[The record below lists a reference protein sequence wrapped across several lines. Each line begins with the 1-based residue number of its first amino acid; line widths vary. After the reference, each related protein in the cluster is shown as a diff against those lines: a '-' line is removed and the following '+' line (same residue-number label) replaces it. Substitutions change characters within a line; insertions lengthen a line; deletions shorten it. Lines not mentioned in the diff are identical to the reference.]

1 MNGDVVDV
9 IDAQETSSVYYGVVA
24 SSENNVSSSSTSSSG
39 TSIVTKV
46 ACTDDMVR
54 TFYHSGSTQST
65 GKLVSVSTAQNG
77 TTVKSLSSKK
87 LEGSVNASGTK
98 LGSYAI
104 ADDVEILDTDSN
116 GGYARIYPS
125 RLAGTKLSGSDVA
138 FYSLNENDEIDRLIL
153 KDVTGDI
160 ADYVYITS
168 SNDMSGDTSISVS
181 YSYYKDGQINTLSGS
196 ALYSVKVGGAAL
208 YYDDDGSIKSMC
220 QMTSVTLTELSNLTA
235 VAGNKKYAIDK
246 DAQVILRSSGS
257 SGYYAAM
264 FSAINASDYSL
275 TGWYDNLGY
284 SAGGRIRLIVATEK

>member
-1 MNGDVVDV
+1 M
-9 IDAQETSSVYYGVVA
+9 
-24 SSENNVSSSSTSSSG
+24 
-39 TSIVTKV
+39 
-46 ACTDDMVR
+46 
-54 TFYHSGSTQST
+54 
-65 GKLVSVSTAQNG
+65 
-77 TTVKSLSSKK
+77 
-87 LEGSVNASGTK
+87 
-98 LGSYAI
+98 
-104 ADDVEILDTDSN
+104 
-116 GGYARIYPS
+116 
-125 RLAGTKLSGSDVA
+125 A

-235 VAGNKKYAIDK
+235 VAGNKKYAIDE